1 MNFKNFKG
9 SLLLLIATAI
19 WGTAFVF
26 QEEAVALGSFTLNG
40 LRYILGGIILIP
52 LVLVSRKTEKKR
64 SNGSPV
70 PFKNSLIAG
79 ILCGVA
85 LAVAANLQQFGIMF
99 NASLASGDSGKA
111 GFITAMYIIFVPVL
125 STLLGKRLTPSVILS
140 VLLSVG
146 GLYLI
151 SVKSGFSI
159 ALGDVFLLLCALS
172 FAVHIMTVD
181 KFVCKVDPIALSSV
195 QFFTVGVVSLV
206 LALIFEMD
214 NLSLSAVS
222 DAIWPILYLGIM
234 SSGVAYTLQVLG
246 QKHSEATVASLVMS
260 LESVFAMLAA
270 CVFYTKAPTP
280 REVIGCFVMLI
291 AIFIIQTPF
300 IDNAFRY
307 IKASVCSK

>member
-1 MNFKNFKG
+1 MKFKNLKG
-9 SLLLLIATAI
+9 SLMLLLATVI

-52 LVLVSRKTEKKR
+52 LVLVLRGIEKRKSTAT
-64 SNGSPV
+64 PI

-79 ILCGVA
+79 VLCGIA

-125 STLLGKRLTPSVILS
+125 TTLFGKRLTPSVVIS
-140 VLLSVG
+140 VLLGVG

-172 FAVHIMTVD
+172 FSVHIMTVD
-181 KFVCKVDPIALSSV
+181 RFVSKVDPVILSSV
-195 QFFTVGVVSLV
+195 QFFTVGIISMALS
-206 LALIFEMD
+206 LIFERET
-214 NLSLSAVS
+214 LSLSAVQDTGWS
-222 DAIWPILYLGIM
+222 ILYLGIM

-246 QKHSEATVASLVMS
+246 QKYSEATVASLVMS

-270 CVFYTKAPTP
+270 CVFYSKTP
-280 REVIGCFVMLI
+280 SLREGLGCGIMLV

-300 IDNAFRY
+300 VDNAFRRL
-307 IKASVCSK
+307 KAKVLQK

>member
-9 SLLLLIATAI
+9 SLMLLVATVI

-52 LVLVSRKTEKKR
+52 LVLVSKSIDKKKADH
-64 SNGSPV
+64 SPV
-70 PFKNSLIAG
+70 PFKNNLIAG
-79 ILCGVA
+79 VLCGVA

-125 STLLGKRLTPSVILS
+125 STLLGKRLTPSVVLS

-300 IDNAFRY
+300 VDNGFRS
-307 IKASVCSK
+307 IKSTVRSK